1 VATPKSNRKSGRPQK
16 KTPRRSLTPSA
27 SQKRPQT
34 ILLVEDDADARASV
48 QRMLKRLGYGVIEAA
63 TADAACE
70 MLAAPNA
77 SVDLVLTDIVMN
89 GMSGR
94 ELAVRLSIE
103 RPTVPLLL
111 MSGHS
116 ADDMELQEDEL
127 AHFVRKPFSIEL
139 LAEHVAA
146 ALRGDQS

>member
-1 VATPKSNRKSGRPQK
+1 MGTPKSNRKSGRTQK

-27 SQKRPQT
+27 SQKRPRT

-48 QRMLKRLGYGVIEAA
+48 KRMLKRLGYGVIEAS
-63 TADAACE
+63 TADVACE
-70 MLAAPNA
+70 LLAEPNA

-116 ADDMELQEDEL
+116 ADSMQLQKDEL
-127 AHFVRKPFSIEL
+127 EHFVQKPFSIEL
-139 LAEHVAA
+139 LAERVKE
-146 ALRGDQS
+146 ALRKA

>member
-1 VATPKSNRKSGRPQK
+1 MANPKSNRKSGRTQR

-27 SQKRPQT
+27 SHKRPHT

-48 QRMLKRLGYGVIEAA
+48 KRMLKRLGYGVIEAS
-63 TADAACE
+63 TADVACE
-70 MLAAPNA
+70 MLAEPNA

-103 RPTVPLLL
+103 RPNVPLLL

-116 ADDMELQEDEL
+116 ADSMELQKDEL
-127 AHFVRKPFSIEL
+127 EHFVQKPFSIEL
-139 LAEHVAA
+139 LAERVNE
-146 ALRGDQS
+146 ALRKT

>member
-1 VATPKSNRKSGRPQK
+1 M
-16 KTPRRSLTPSA
+16 
-27 SQKRPQT
+27 

-48 QRMLKRLGYGVIEAA
+48 TRMLTRLGYGVIEAA
-63 TADAACE
+63 NADAACE
-70 MLAAPNA
+70 MLAQPSA

-116 ADDMELQEDEL
+116 ADSMELQKDEL

-139 LAEHVAA
+139 IAERVKE
-146 ALRGDQS
+146 ALRAS

>member
-1 VATPKSNRKSGRPQK
+1 MATPKSNRKSGRPQK
-16 KTPRRSLTPSA
+16 KTPHRSLTPSA
-27 SQKRPQT
+27 SQKRPHT
-34 ILLVEDDADARASV
+34 ILLVEDDEDARASV
-48 QRMLKRLGYGVIEAA
+48 KRMLKRLGYGVIEAA

-116 ADDMELQEDEL
+116 ADDIELQEDEL
-127 AHFVRKPFSIEL
+127 AHFVQKPFSIEL
-139 LAEHVAA
+139 LAKRVKE
-146 ALRGDQS
+146 ALGDRG

>member
-1 VATPKSNRKSGRPQK
+1 VATPKSNRKSGRPQQ

-48 QRMLKRLGYGVIEAA
+48 RRMLKRLGYGVIEAA
-63 TADAACE
+63 TADDACE

-116 ADDMELQEDEL
+116 ADDMELQQDEL
-127 AHFVRKPFSIEL
+127 AHFVQKPFSLEL
-139 LAEHVAA
+139 LAERVKE
-146 ALRGDQS
+146 ALR